1 MRNSNKDNK
10 RRICVVVAS
19 RANYGRIKTAMQ
31 AIKDHP
37 ELELQLVVAASAMLE
52 RYGSAINVIRA
63 DGFEPD
69 AVAHVIIEGENPTTM
84 AKSTGLALIELST
97 ILENLKPD
105 VVLTVADRFETMAT
119 AVAASYMNIPLAHTQ
134 GGEVS
139 GSIDES
145 VRHAITRLAHI
156 HFPATELA
164 KERLIKMGEEPST
177 VHWVGCPAMDLAADV
192 DRTIDQRFIERYS
205 QRGVGNNVDFTKPY
219 IVVLQHPVT
228 TEYGSGLL
236 FMSSPFSL
244 ESVDLLDRIGMEVW
258 KIASGEVS
266 NDVLLKRIIETG
278 KPVILSSGMSSVEE
292 MDRAVALLK
301 AADISFA
308 VLQCTSSYPST
319 ADKVGM
325 NMVPYFAERYQC
337 VSGISDHSGTI
348 FPSLAAASH
357 GGQIFEIHVTMSP
370 DMFGPD
376 VPVSLTKQEL
386 RQLVDGVAFNREM
399 LANPVDK
406 DTLAK
411 ELEPMRSLF
420 NKSIVAKQAIKA
432 GTTISEEHLTLKKPG
447 TGLSAKDIS
456 QVVGKRLNCDYEMDQ
471 MISLKD
477 LS

>member
-1 MRNSNKDNK
+1 MNNLLEQLN
-10 RRICVVVAS
+10 
-19 RANYGRIKTAMQ
+19 
-31 AIKDHP
+31 IKDTLIIG
-37 ELELQLVVAASAMLE
+37 EVAQTHE
-52 RYGSAINVIRA
+52 GSVNIAHAFIDVIA
-63 DGFEPD
+63 DGGANAVKFQTHIAAAESTRAEPWRVQFSKQD
-69 AVAHVIIEGENPTTM
+69 DSRYEYWQRMEFTEQQWL
-84 AKSTGLALIELST
+84 GL
-97 ILENLKPD
+97 KQH
-105 VVLTVADRFETMAT
+105 AD
-119 AVAASYMNIPLAHTQ
+119 
-134 GGEVS
+134 
-139 GSIDES
+139 
-145 VRHAITRLAHI
+145 
-156 HFPATELA
+156 
-164 KERLIKMGEEPST
+164 ER
-177 VHWVGCPAMDLAADV
+177 
-192 DRTIDQRFIERYS
+192 
-205 QRGVGNNVDFTKPY
+205 
-219 IVVLQHPVT
+219 
-228 TEYGSGLL
+228 GLL